1 MSIVSVVGVSLIALV
16 MNTWRLGLNGL
27 GNQYYTAAARAM
39 AGSWGNWFF
48 VSLDPGGFISVDKP
62 PVPLW
67 ITGLSARLFG
77 VNTWSILL
85 PSALAGAAAVAV
97 LWVVVRRQFGLV
109 AATIAGLVLAL
120 SPVNV
125 AVNRLNLPESW
136 LVLFLL
142 GAVWAL
148 QRSFDSARAIWWVV
162 LAGSFVGLAFNTKML
177 AAYLV
182 VPALGV
188 AILLGAST
196 WPRRIVHGLTF
207 GVVSLATSLPWIL
220 IVDAVPASSRPW
232 VGGSQNNTVTDL
244 IFGYNGLGRVE
255 GNGGYIP
262 GGPISR
268 LGGVFGGQPGP
279 WRLLSDALAA
289 QIAWLLP
296 LVIVGGL
303 AALWRHRRQRVRFG
317 LVAMWALWLIV
328 VGYVFSNAQGTF
340 HAYYTALL
348 GPAVA
353 ALAGIGTVA
362 LVSLV
367 RRNSRWWCAV
377 IAAVAGTV
385 MLQLVLSARHP
396 DFYGWTRVVLV
407 VGAVSAVGALALT
420 VWRGSSG
427 RTIAVAGGALLAV
440 LLLTP
445 TAWAASEASNTVL
458 NATLPQAGPRL
469 GVSGT
474 TFGSQLS
481 NGDPK
486 LATWLRAH
494 GTGLRWVLVTNGAQQ
509 SSGLMADQG
518 LSVMSLGGFMGTDP
532 AASTDSIG
540 HLLQAGDVR
549 YFYAP
554 FIQRGPDHGVG
565 PAVIMRLVQQVC
577 PIAVGL
583 PPRWSGSVYDCA
595 GKAASFRS

>member
-1 MSIVSVVGVSLIALV
+1 MSIASVVGVSLIALV

-148 QRSFDSARAIWWVV
+148 QRSFDSTRAIWWVV
-162 LAGSFVGLAFNTKML
+162 LAGSFIGLAFNTKML

-196 WPRRIVHGLTF
+196 WPRRIVHSLTF
-207 GVVSLATSLPWIL
+207 GVVSIATSLPWIL

-296 LVIVGGL
+296 LAIVGGI
-303 AALWRHRRQRVRFG
+303 AALWRHRRQRVRVG

-353 ALAGIGTVA
+353 ALVGIGTRRTRLTGAARPPMVVCGRRRRRRHRDAPTRPQRAPSRLLRLDPHRARRRRGGRRRRVGAHGVA
-362 LVSLV
+362 PVLRSDHRH
-367 RRNSRWWCAV
+367 RR
-377 IAAVAGTV
+377 
-385 MLQLVLSARHP
+385 SARCWRCCCSP
-396 DFYGWTRVVLV
+396 RPRGRRARRPTRCSTPRSPRPARAS
-407 VGAVSAVGALALT
+407 GCRARRSDRSSPTATRRWPHGCGPTTPVSAGN
-420 VWRGSSG
+420 W
-427 RTIAVAGGALLAV
+427 
-440 LLLTP
+440 
-445 TAWAASEASNTVL
+445 
-458 NATLPQAGPRL
+458 
-469 GVSGT
+469 
-474 TFGSQLS
+474 
-481 NGDPK
+481 
-486 LATWLRAH
+486 
-494 GTGLRWVLVTNGAQQ
+494 
-509 SSGLMADQG
+509 
-518 LSVMSLGGFMGTDP
+518 
-532 AASTDSIG
+532 
-540 HLLQAGDVR
+540 
-549 YFYAP
+549 
-554 FIQRGPDHGVG
+554 
-565 PAVIMRLVQQVC
+565 
-577 PIAVGL
+577 
-583 PPRWSGSVYDCA
+583 
-595 GKAASFRS
+595 